1 MNTIKKI
8 MVPVDLSDSALHTVI
23 YALEFAKQHQS
34 HVEVFYSSNVPLVYG
49 ESAYF
54 GDGFGDANATMMV
67 EAYQLEN
74 AQAKEKLEAFKLS
87 LEKQLKEKHL
97 TLIPISYNFE
107 FGSAM
112 ADINVEVETTTTDL
126 IICGIHD
133 NQDPSKL
140 VKGISEKLIRNATIP
155 VIAIPVNVEYT
166 PIKNVAF
173 ATNFH
178 KHTVE
183 EVEQFLS
190 FIKPFGAKTHCVH
203 LGDMLNEQQQ
213 MDANLKPYFKDN
225 DAVDF
230 HIIPSTT
237 LNDGLKAF
245 IEKHNIDALAL
256 HPHKAGLWH
265 ILFGENRVDSILQ
278 HTNVPIISVH

>member
-8 MVPVDLSDSALHTVI
+8 LVPVDLSDTALHTVL
-23 YALEFAKQHQS
+23 YALEFAKEHQS
-34 HVEVFYSSNVPLVYG
+34 HVEVFYSSAVPLVYG

-54 GDGFGDANATMMV
+54 GDGFGADNAAMMMQ
-67 EAYQLEN
+67 AYQLEN
-74 AQAKEKLEAFKLS
+74 ENAKEKLELFKVN
-87 LEKQLKEKHL
+87 LEKHIKEKHL
-97 TLIPISYNFE
+97 SLVPISYNFE

-112 ADINVEVETTTTDL
+112 ADINVEAETNNSDL

-133 NQDPSKL
+133 HEDPSRL
-140 VKGISEKLIRNATIP
+140 VKGISEKLLRNATTP
-155 VIAIPVNVEYT
+155 VIAVPEQDHYT
-166 PIKNVAF
+166 PIKNVAY

-230 HIIPSTT
+230 HIVSSTT
-237 LNDGLKAF
+237 LNDGLEAF
-245 IEKHNIDALAL
+245 IKRHNIDALAL
-256 HPHKAGLWH
+256 HPHRPAIWNQ
-265 ILFGENRVDSILQ
+265 LFGKNRLESILQ
-278 HTNVPIISVH
+278 HTNVPVITVH

>member
-1 MNTIKKI
+1 MNIIKKI
-8 MVPVDLSDSALHTVI
+8 LVPVDLSDIALHTVL

-67 EAYQLEN
+67 KAYQLEN
-74 AQAKEKLEAFKLS
+74 EQAKEKLELFKS
-87 LEKQLKEKHL
+87 NLELLINEKHL
-97 TLIPISYNFE
+97 ALVPISFNFE
-107 FGSAM
+107 FGNAM
-112 ADINVEVETTTTDL
+112 SDINVEVETNNSDL

-133 NQDPSKL
+133 HQDPSKL
-140 VKGISEKLIRNATIP
+140 VKGMSEKLLRNATIP
-155 VIAIPVNVEYT
+155 VIAVPKQEQYT
-166 PIKNVAF
+166 PIKNVAY

-183 EVEQFLS
+183 DVEQFLS

-213 MDANLKPYFKDN
+213 MDVNLKPYFKDN
-225 DAVDF
+225 EAIDF
-230 HIIPSTT
+230 HIVSSTT

-256 HPHKAGLWH
+256 HPHKPTIWNL
-265 ILFGENRVDSILQ
+265 LFGENRLNSILLN
-278 HTNVPIISVH
+278 TNIPIISVH